1 MTMAKAPATRSIGF
15 SLAFD
20 VAGTLNTLGVML
32 VVLKLIGLA
41 PIGWLA
47 ALSPFIAQWAWTMA
61 FRRWSARFRAR
72 HAVKLKT
79 VRRVQSD
86 VEAIGWSV
94 AMGLVPGY
102 GHGNA
107 GMSLDDRRTY
117 LATSWTE
124 IMFRIQ
130 TETGFLVTA
139 VLSEAKA
146 LYPGGL
152 GCPDGG
158 EHVVM
163 LSGSSNPT
171 KVSPEQFDDYV
182 AAVERAVHLLRDVME
197 QNSVRIEFVR
207 VARSS
212 YFRAD
217 GRY

>member
-1 MTMAKAPATRSIGF
+1 MTTKSKTRTFEFSVNVDVFATLITVGI
-15 SLAFD
+15 
-20 VAGTLNTLGVML
+20 VL
-32 VVLKLIGLA
+32 VVLKYLAIA
-41 PIGWLA
+41 PIGWGDA
-47 ALSPFIAQWAWTMA
+47 VAPFVIAWTWKTVFHLWM
-61 FRRWSARFRAR
+61 ARFKAR
-72 HAVKLKT
+72 HPVRP
-79 VRRVQSD
+79 VRRLASD

-117 LATSWTE
+117 LTTNWTE

-130 TETGFLVTA
+130 TETGFLITA

-146 LYPGGL
+146 IYPGGL

-182 AAVERAVHLLRDVME
+182 AAVERAVYMLRDVME

-207 VARSS
+207 IARSS

>member
-1 MTMAKAPATRSIGF
+1 MTTRPATRSVGF
-15 SLAFD
+15 RIDFD
-20 VAGTLNTLGVML
+20 LHAALFTSGVVL
-32 VVLKLIGLA
+32 VVLKLLGLGRYGWLEALA
-41 PIGWLA
+41 PFVA
-47 ALSPFIAQWAWTMA
+47 AMLWRTGFGIVH
-61 FRRWSARFRAR
+61 RRLKARVDAR
-72 HAVKLKT
+72 LKT
-79 VRRVQSD
+79 LRRLRSD

-117 LATSWTE
+117 LTTNWTE

-139 VLSEAKA
+139 VLSEARA

-152 GCPDGG
+152 GCPEGG

-182 AAVERAVHLLRDVME
+182 AAVERAVYMLRDVME

-207 VARSS
+207 IARSS

>member
-1 MTMAKAPATRSIGF
+1 MPTRTRPREIGF
-15 SLAFD
+15 RIDFD
-20 VAGTLNTLGVML
+20 IHAAVFTTGVVL
-32 VVLKLIGLA
+32 VVLKLLGLA
-41 PIGWLA
+41 FYGWLA
-47 ALSPFIAQWAWTMA
+47 AIAPFVAAALWKRG
-61 FRRWSARFRAR
+61 FRIRHERLKAHVAAR
-72 HAVKLKT
+72 LKAL
-79 VRRVQSD
+79 RPIRSD

-102 GHGNA
+102 GHGNS
-107 GMSLDDRRTY
+107 GMSIEDRRVL

-124 IMFRIQ
+124 IMLRIQ

-139 VLSEAKA
+139 VLSEARA

-171 KVSPEQFDDYV
+171 KVSPEQFDAYV

-207 VARSS
+207 IARSS